1 MAIAWNDWVQCI
13 EHSSKTE
20 LAEET
25 QKLELDQA
33 IPFVEKKL
41 KLGYLYFKQ
50 DLIGTATN
58 VFQEVK
64 DKITQEKHNSAF
76 VQENEQGFKIL
87 YMGWDIIDDGCGGF
101 EIVPSGCGVD
111 CCGPVCGCIG
121 IAAVMA
127 ICGIEAQ
134 DVCSYD
140 ASTGESGGCIG
151 KAGVSC
157 CNCCD
162 SCYTG
167 KPGRYT

>member
-1 MAIAWNDWVQCI
+1 MAISWNDWIQFV

-20 LAEET
+20 LAEEA
-25 QKLELDQA
+25 QKIELSQT
-33 IPFVEKKL
+33 IPYVEKKL

-64 DKITQEKHNSAF
+64 DRITQEKHNSAF
-76 VQENEQGFKIL
+76 VQANEQGLKIL

-127 ICGIEAQ
+127 ICGISAQ
-134 DVCSYD
+134 DVCAYNY
-140 ASTGESGGCIG
+140 ATGEESGCIPD
-151 KAGVSC
+151 AGNAL
-157 CNCCD
+157 CNCC
-162 SCYTG
+162 CGWY
-167 KPGRYT
+167 K